1 MFLFISAREKDCTK
15 KPRLSI
21 SSFARHPIMHFR
33 PKLQKPG
40 GQTGSPSA
48 LQPEMDIRLR
58 FQSKRPGQYM
68 SLNPVDMIFRYKDEY
83 DGNEPEAYE
92 TLLLDVMEGNA
103 TLFMRKDQVEAAWK
117 IIMPILEA
125 WQNRPP
131 V

>member
-1 MFLFISAREKDCTK
+1 
-15 KPRLSI
+15 
-21 SSFARHPIMHFR
+21 
-33 PKLQKPG
+33 
-40 GQTGSPSA
+40 
-48 LQPEMDIRLR
+48 MDIRLR
-58 FQSKRPGQYM
+58 FQSKRPGQSV
-68 SLNPVDMIFRYKDEY
+68 SLNPVDMIFRYNDVY

-131 V
+131 TNFPNYAPGSWGPEDAEALIARDGHQWIVM